1 MTELEAKTLV
11 IQAGKKLVSLG
22 LVSRTWGN
30 VSCRID
36 EKKFAITPSGID
48 YERLTEQNIVVVD
61 IETLDHQ
68 GDVKPSSEKGVH
80 AYAYK
85 ADPAT
90 NFVIHTHQT
99 YATCITVAGFDRVVQ
114 NQRQKEILGEIKI
127 AKYALPGTKKL
138 ASNVNDQLATGCK
151 TVLLEKHGAL
161 LVGADMEQA
170 FLRAVTLEQV
180 CKTAYLDF
188 LFCED
193 YSASVLWRDDK
204 AFYTFMSDDVDT
216 KKELEQNQAE
226 LSNIEAVQKALA
238 VSYPE
243 YKFIGHRDTDV
254 TNKVS
259 NFCANVAKVN
269 KVNKVAN
276 VNKVAKVNKVA
287 NVNKIDAVL
296 DDFAQIVG
304 EDIKVVSVDNIN
316 SIVKAAKKRNAVIV
330 KDIGVF
336 ALSNDVSDVGAILT
350 LVEKNLVAFLG
361 IKKYGVKSKLSLID
375 KKLMRFVYRKKY
387 SKKK

>member
-1 MTELEAKTLV
+1 MTELEAKKLV
-11 IQAGKKLVSLG
+11 IKAGKKLVSLG

-36 EKKFAITPSGID
+36 DSKFAITPSGID
-48 YERLTEQNIVVVD
+48 YERLDEHNIVVVD
-61 IETLDHQ
+61 IKTLEHK

-80 AYAYK
+80 AYAFK

-99 YATCITVAGFDRVVQ
+99 YATCITVAGFNRIAQDEK
-114 NQRQKEILGEIKI
+114 QKEILGDIKL

-138 ASNVNDQLATGCK
+138 ASNVNDQLKTGCK

-161 LVGADMEQA
+161 LVWGDMEQA
-170 FLRAVTLEQV
+170 FLRAVTLEEV

-188 LFCED
+188 LFCEND
-193 YSASVLWRDDK
+193 MASVLWREDK
-204 AFYTFMSDDVDT
+204 MFYTFMTDDVDT
-216 KKELEQNQAE
+216 KKELGQNQTE
-226 LSNIEAVQKALA
+226 LSKIEVIQKTLA

-243 YKFIGHRDTDV
+243 YRFIGYRDTDV
-254 TNKVS
+254 TRKVS
-259 NFCANVAKVN
+259 KLC
-269 KVNKVAN
+269 AN
-276 VNKVAKVNKVA
+276 VNKV
-287 NVNKIDAVL
+287 DAVL
-296 DDFAQIVG
+296 DDFAQMVG
-304 EDIKVVSVDNIN
+304 EDIKLVSGENIN
-316 SIVKAAKKRNAVIV
+316 EVVKAAKKRNAVIV

-336 ALSNDVSDVGAILT
+336 ALSDDVSDVTAILT

-361 IKKYGVKSKLSLID
+361 AKKYGIKSNLSFID